1 MRVAPAIKLTEAERK
16 KLKSIAG
23 SPRQPLRLV
32 QRANIVLMAEKGL
45 ENVEIAQRLNVSV
58 PLVGRWRRRYAA
70 SNFAGIEKD
79 KTRPPG
85 KPKTEP
91 ALVQTIL
98 DKTMQETPIAQTHW
112 SQHSMAQ
119 AAGVSPSTVGRI
131 WRAHGLKPHLV
142 KTFKLSN
149 DRLFVEKLEDV
160 VGLYINPPEHA
171 VVLCADEKSQIQALD
186 RTQPGLPIKPGR
198 AGTMTHDYKRYGVTT
213 LFAALNTLDGSVI
226 STCMDRHRHTEWIK
240 FLRLIDESI
249 DEQLD
254 VHLIADNYATHKHAK
269 VQRWL
274 KRHPRFHMH
283 FTPTSSSWLNMVER
297 FFRDITTQAIRRG
310 VFRSVDALIAA
321 IQAYIAEHNR
331 EPKPFIWTATASDIL
346 EKVKRGRQALYKV
359 QSE

>member
-112 SQHSMAQ
+112 SQHSMAK

-226 STCMDRHRHTEWIK
+226 STCMDRHRHTEWLK

-321 IQAYIAEHNR
+321 IQAYIVEHNR
-331 EPKPFIWTATASDIL
+331 EPKPFI
-346 EKVKRGRQALYKV
+346 
-359 QSE
+359 